1 MDNFSLDALAVYIK
15 THLLLAVVLTILVVL
30 FFFSLRKKR
39 RGPVRAKADLG
50 EARDRLRK
58 LQAEHKHT
66 TARLDKERQKH
77 TSTTSAFNK
86 LKKEQERTTTALA
99 EAGVQYDKLHAE
111 HGDLDQK
118 YELVSNLLN
127 AKHSENEEFEKF
139 KKIFNEEFMAFANKE
154 SSLADEA
161 SAVQKLQRL
170 EKKLEEIVAFPHM
183 FTKKSIAIGGGF
195 SSGKS
200 EFINSFIKHPDI
212 KLPVG
217 IKPVTAIPSFVISNP
232 NPEKVSIKGF
242 SNKGA
247 TVDIELEFYCQL
259 SRDFIDTFPFDL
271 KDIMPYM
278 AVEVP
283 LKEGS
288 FENIYLIDTPGYDS
302 AGGNASED
310 RTTATDFLNDRDA
323 LIWMIPAK
331 TGTIPKEDLK
341 FIEDMELNGL
351 PFYMVLSKADVPS
364 ESQLEEILD
373 EVKEALDDEGIE
385 YVGISAYSAT
395 LRKEYLYD
403 GMSLDNFF
411 VSQNK
416 PVRNPGDDLKKEIEE
431 VFERYEKAI
440 KKDEKTAD
448 WLVEKL
454 NSLNL
459 DMSNLGS
466 NTPSQDLTYKCRCG
480 KSFYIPNLQRKVM
493 KVKKE
498 VMAGYQ
504 CFGCRQN
511 LDLRRLNSNDLDPDN
526 IDDLTEKIDKI
537 IESQSKDFTEIKKEM
552 RQVKKNMLKAVDNVF
567 WSLTQQ
573 STEASSRPN
582 PQPPPDSRD
591 ISSHSST
598 INPVQER
605 RLKEEVK
612 RKREGAAG
620 LRLPSVLQERINNDV
635 AQTENLV
642 NINRATARE
651 LARIPSI
658 SSQIAERV
666 VAYRKQNGAF
676 QRIDDL
682 AKVKGIGP
690 KVMERFKEY
699 VTC

>member
-1 MDNFSLDALAVYIK
+1 MDSFSLEALAVYIK
-15 THLLLAVVLTILVVL
+15 THLLIAVVLTILVVL
-30 FFFSLRKKR
+30 LFFISREKR
-39 RGPVRAKADLG
+39 RGPVRTKADLG
-50 EARDRLRK
+50 EARDRLRE
-58 LQAEHKHT
+58 LQTEYDHIT
-66 TARLDKERQKH
+66 SRLDKERQKH
-77 TSTTSAFNK
+77 KRTTSDFNK
-86 LKKEQERTTTALA
+86 LKKEQEHTTTALA
-99 EAGVQYDKLHAE
+99 EARVQYDKLHAE
-111 HGDLDQK
+111 NGKLDQK
-118 YELVSNLLN
+118 YELVSNLLK

-139 KKIFNEEFMAFANKE
+139 KKIFKEDFMTFANKE

-200 EFINSFIKHPDI
+200 EFINSFIKHSDI

-232 NPEKVSIKGF
+232 NPEKISIKGF

-247 TVDIELEFYCQL
+247 TVDIELEFYRQL

-278 AVEVP
+278 VVEVP

-288 FENIYLIDTPGYDS
+288 FKNIYLIDTPGYDS
-302 AGGNASED
+302 AGGSALED
-310 RTTATDFLNDRDA
+310 KTTATDFLNDRDA

-331 TGTIPKEDLK
+331 TGIIPKEDLK

-373 EVKEALDDEGIE
+373 EVKETLDDEGIE

-403 GMSLDNFF
+403 GMSLDDFF
-411 VSQNK
+411 ASQNQ
-416 PVRNPGDDLKKEIEE
+416 PVRSLGVELKKEIEE

-440 KKDEKTAD
+440 KKDEKTAN

-454 NSLNL
+454 NSLELDMLELGSDTPLRDLKYQCGGCRRNL
-459 DMSNLGS
+459 DLS
-466 NTPSQDLTYKCRCG
+466 
-480 KSFYIPNLQRKVM
+480 NLQRDVTKVM
-493 KVKKE
+493 AGYRREVTK

-504 CFGCRQN
+504 CTICHQY
-511 LDLRRLNSNDLDPDN
+511 LDPN
-526 IDDLTEKIDKI
+526 KITGDLIEKINKI
-537 IESQSKDFTEIKKEM
+537 KKSQSKDFTEIKKEM

-567 WSLTQQ
+567 WSLASR
-573 STEASSRPN
+573 STETSPPPN
-582 PQPPPDSRD
+582 LQPPSGSRD
-591 ISSHSST
+591 FSPHGST
-598 INPVQER
+598 TSPVQER
-605 RLKEEVK
+605 RLKEDVK
-612 RKREGAAG
+612 RKREGTAG
-620 LRLPSVLQERINNDV
+620 LRLPSVLQERINKDV
-635 AQTENLV
+635 AQAEKLV

-658 SSQIAERV
+658 SSQTAERV

-690 KVMERFKEY
+690 KVIERFKEY